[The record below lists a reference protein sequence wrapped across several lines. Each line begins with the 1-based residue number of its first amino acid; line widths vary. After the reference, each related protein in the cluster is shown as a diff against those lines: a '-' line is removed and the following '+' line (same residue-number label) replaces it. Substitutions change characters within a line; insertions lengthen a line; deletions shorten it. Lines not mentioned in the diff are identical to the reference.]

1 MYKVELTDETVDM
14 IFRDILV
21 EDYIRLCRDIKELEA
36 NEGKLESWEREDL
49 ENNKYYRKGFKKILR
64 YYLVHSEAEEL
75 INRMK

>member
-1 MYKVELTDETVDM
+1 MYKVELTDETVEM
-14 IFRDILV
+14 IFRDILG

-64 YYLVHSEAEEL
+64 YYLVHNEAEEL

>member
-1 MYKVELTDETVDM
+1 MYKVELTDETVEM

-21 EDYIRLCRDIKELEA
+21 EDYIRICRDIKELEA

>member
-1 MYKVELTDETVDM
+1 MYKVELTDETVEM

-64 YYLVHSEAEEL
+64 YYLVHNEAEEL

>member
-1 MYKVELTDETVDM
+1 MYKVELTDETVEM

-64 YYLVHSEAEEL
+64 YYLVHGEAEEL

>member
-1 MYKVELTDETVDM
+1 MYKVELTDETVEM

-49 ENNKYYRKGFKKILR
+49 ENNKYYRKGFRKILR
-64 YYLVHSEAEEL
+64 YYLLHSEAEEL